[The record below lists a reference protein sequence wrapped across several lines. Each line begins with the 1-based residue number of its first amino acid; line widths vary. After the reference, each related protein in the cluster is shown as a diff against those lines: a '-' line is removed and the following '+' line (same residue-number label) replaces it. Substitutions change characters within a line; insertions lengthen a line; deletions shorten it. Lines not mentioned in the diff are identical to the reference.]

1 MAKWQKEQSKWREE
15 QSKWREMQHYFSSVR
30 NPPPSTC
37 YCKGVRLS
45 LSNELDILFSPSIR
59 IQAQTIK
66 PETVDALAVDE
77 AVGALLLLNFGDKLL
92 NES

>member
-1 MAKWQKEQSKWREE
+1 M
-15 QSKWREMQHYFSSVR
+15 
-30 NPPPSTC
+30 
-37 YCKGVRLS
+37 S

-77 AVGALLLLNFGDKLL
+77 AVGALLRLKGKDSEQVGYIETLKPQTAVALCRWMSDPAFWGLVGKVTKQ
-92 NES
+92 

>member
-1 MAKWQKEQSKWREE
+1 
-15 QSKWREMQHYFSSVR
+15 
-30 NPPPSTC
+30 
-37 YCKGVRLS
+37 LS

-77 AVGALLLLNFGDKLL
+77 AVGALLRLKGKDSEQVGYIETLKPQTAVALCRWMSDPAFWGLVGKVTKQ
-92 NES
+92 